1 MTINKDRYTIPNM
14 KAHLVLHS
22 KDMDEDG
29 NIVEMTVWKV
39 PVTQD
44 KPYGFKYSLVYI
56 TNGERVVGYD
66 NSESKGDHRH
76 IRDKELPYRF
86 KGIRQ
91 LLKDFYRDIKNI
103 KEGKL

>member
-1 MTINKDRYTIPNM
+1 M
-14 KAHLVLHS
+14 KAQLVHYS
-22 KDMDEDG
+22 KDIDKDG
-29 NIVEMTVWKV
+29 NTVEMTIWKV

-56 TNGERVVGYD
+56 VNGERVVGYD

-76 IRDKELPYRF
+76 IRDKELLYKFR
-86 KGIRQ
+86 GIRQ